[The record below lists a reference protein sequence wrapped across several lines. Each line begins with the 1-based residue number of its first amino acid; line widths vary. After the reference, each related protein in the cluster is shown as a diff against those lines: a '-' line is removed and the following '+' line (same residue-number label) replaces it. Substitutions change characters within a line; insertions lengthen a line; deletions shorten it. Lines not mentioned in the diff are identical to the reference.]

1 MALINPP
8 SLYTAGAVKFDSTPS
23 VNFYAQL
30 MARQQAKRDA
40 LDQYYSKLMSDTEGR
55 ENQMRTS
62 DIEQGWGQK
71 FNDWQSFYM
80 NPQNRKAILNPS
92 KYGYEKVNK
101 FNMMHQDLIADAR
114 KSTQELGKEKLI
126 NEHRISGKWFPTDS
140 DVNEAHQISK
150 SIYDPSRKI
159 VDTDPSTG
167 MQVERDPDVSYLS
180 LNIPDVTPTEKN
192 QMMKGA
198 VGKIEPATVAG
209 EPDKARG
216 LITMTSAYRPEDVKS
231 IATNYANNV
240 AQNRKFTNSYERLMH
255 DEATYHKYN
264 EVFKKYFPEAGDIQ
278 TPAQMAAAEAAM
290 NAEGATSSKV
300 QKWTDPQEWYSHEAT
315 RKRNRIQI
323 AKMNLGN
330 AAWLKTQPN
339 YKDLQGSDD
348 DIVSTNKIIGEVSD
362 ITRNGKPS
370 AEGHGWVDINEPTI
384 LSGFKDLAPS
394 TTSPPNGMRYNPY
407 TNQMKF
413 VYTDNKGNE
422 EYVGIEPSSY
432 LNYKVKQSYPN
443 KDIGN
448 INNALRDVYDRAGGR
463 LESMLAQYSDIEK
476 KAALQK
482 ASAPAKT
489 SGKVHR
495 AKMADGTVITS
506 TDGINWYDAKGKKIE

>member
-278 TPAQMAAAEAAM
+278 TPTQMAAAEAAI
-290 NAEGATSSKV
+290 NAEGATSTKV
-300 QKWTDPQEWYSHEAT
+300 QKWTDPQEWYARENVRQRHRLQLAALGDAYARGRQEFAHALTQADKQTANLWIDDYIDGLADKAVNTPAVTYKTAKGDITQEHIIPLDAT
-315 RKRNRIQI
+315 LAKALAKDGIQPDQLRVTVDGNFRPVWFERDKNGVVQKTGDVAAVDNIRSVPI
-323 AKMNLGN
+323 AKDQVKLALG
-330 AAWLKTQPN
+330 
-339 YKDLQGSDD
+339 
-348 DIVSTNKIIGEVSD
+348 
-362 ITRNGKPS
+362 
-370 AEGHGWVDINEPTI
+370 
-384 LSGFKDLAPS
+384 
-394 TTSPPNGMRYNPY
+394 
-407 TNQMKF
+407 
-413 VYTDNKGNE
+413 
-422 EYVGIEPSSY
+422 
-432 LNYKVKQSYPN
+432 
-443 KDIGN
+443 
-448 INNALRDVYDRAGGR
+448 
-463 LESMLAQYSDIEK
+463 
-476 KAALQK
+476 
-482 ASAPAKT
+482 KT
-489 SGKVHR
+489 SAGTKQTNVEMSNKQGKVHK
-495 AKMADGTVITS
+495 AKMADGTIITS